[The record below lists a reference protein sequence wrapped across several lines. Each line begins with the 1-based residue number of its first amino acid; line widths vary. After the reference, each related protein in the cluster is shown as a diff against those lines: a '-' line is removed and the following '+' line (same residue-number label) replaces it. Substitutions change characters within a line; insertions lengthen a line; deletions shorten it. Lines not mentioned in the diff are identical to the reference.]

1 MTLVDEDAD
10 DETTALKR
18 DHEAAA
24 AAGTGELDH
33 GTPTTKDPPAVAFA
47 SGKSSDVLIV
57 ARPKHDYD
65 DEFVGLRKEEL
76 QKYASDPYWVRLRVI
91 LLILCAV
98 VWLAMLVAA
107 VVIIVVAPKCPPRP
121 DQEWWEAAVVY
132 QLNPNSFLDTKG
144 DGKGDLKGVSV
155 VIGVSDKSGDWLFCS
170 FNQGF
175 NCVVYQHQ
183 TCSAKANYSTIN
195 ANKSAATIKC
205 HGDKLSA
212 NKMSAD

>member
-1 MTLVDEDAD
+1 MTLVDEDAG

-24 AAGTGELDH
+24 AAAGMGELDPGDP
-33 GTPTTKDPPAVAFA
+33 GTKKDPPDVAFA

-57 ARPKHDYD
+57 PLPKRDD
-65 DEFVGLRKEEL
+65 GDEFVGLRKEEL

-91 LLILCAV
+91 LLVLCAV
-98 VWLAMLVAA
+98 AWLAMLVAA

-132 QLNPNSFLDTKG
+132 RLNPNSFLDTDV

-155 VIGVSDKSGDWLFCS
+155 GIHD
-170 FNQGF
+170 
-175 NCVVYQHQ
+175 
-183 TCSAKANYSTIN
+183 
-195 ANKSAATIKC
+195 
-205 HGDKLSA
+205 
-212 NKMSAD
+212 